1 MCVQLKW
8 YLRQDPDGIETILAE
23 ILGKWETCRPS
34 VEAVNAKPYTSV
46 DIDAQLAKLLES
58 KAISAT
64 VQKHQLSAEEMRIRD
79 QILAQY
85 SQVELDECDEDD
97 DGGPGPA
104 VAGGGGGGAPIE
116 KDPLMEKNTNASDV
130 AQLVKDRREQ
140 AKADSK
146 AKKDKD
152 KEDR

>member
-1 MCVQLKW
+1 M
-8 YLRQDPDGIETILAE
+8 
-23 ILGKWETCRPS
+23 
-34 VEAVNAKPYTSV
+34 
-46 DIDAQLAKLLES
+46 QLAKLLES
-58 KAISAT
+58 KAIAAT

-85 SQVELDECDEDD
+85 SQVELDECDDD
-97 DGGPGPA
+97 DNGGPPPA
-104 VAGGGGGGAPIE
+104 GAAAGSLAANSDN
-116 KDPLMEKNTNASDV
+116 DPLMEKNTNAQDV

-140 AKADSK
+140 AKIDSK

>member
-1 MCVQLKW
+1 MHVIVF
-8 YLRQDPDGIETILAE
+8 QDTATIESILAE
-23 ILGKWETCRPS
+23 ILGEWEKSRPTES
-34 VEAVNAKPYTSV
+34 QSQQPAFASM

-85 SQVELDECDEDD
+85 SQVELDECDDDD

-104 VAGGGGGGAPIE
+104 AAAAGVPVE
-116 KDPLMEKNTNASDV
+116 KDPLMEKNTNAQDV
-130 AQLVKDRREQ
+130 AQLAKDRREQ
-140 AKADSK
+140 AKLDSK

-152 KEDR
+152 KDDR